1 MDYARVI
8 AASDSIIVITIAV
21 LIFAVCLCAL
31 LAFVV
36 SKNITKPIKKLIRIM
51 DAVEDE
57 NLTPRFI
64 PLYTDEI
71 GRLTQSFNN
80 MTQRLRVSL
89 CLLYTSRCV

>member
-1 MDYARVI
+1 
-8 AASDSIIVITIAV
+8 
-21 LIFAVCLCAL
+21 
-31 LAFVV
+31 
-36 SKNITKPIKKLIRIM
+36 M

-89 CLLYTSRCV
+89 AKTIEMQLQHQKDQYDALTSQIN

>member
-1 MDYARVI
+1 
-8 AASDSIIVITIAV
+8 
-21 LIFAVCLCAL
+21 
-31 LAFVV
+31 
-36 SKNITKPIKKLIRIM
+36 M

-89 CLLYTSRCV
+89 AKTIEMQLQHQKDQYDALTSQINSHFFYNTLSSIIWLTNRGKKKKSLNS